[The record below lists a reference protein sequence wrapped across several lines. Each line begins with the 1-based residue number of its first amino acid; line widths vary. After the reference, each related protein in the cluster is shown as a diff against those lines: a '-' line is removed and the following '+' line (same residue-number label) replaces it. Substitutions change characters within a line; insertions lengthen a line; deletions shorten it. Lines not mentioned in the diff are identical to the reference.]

1 MKWLWS
7 KMSNDWQAKLA
18 AVFLAICAWIYV
30 TGLQTRL
37 IDFPG
42 GVNLNMRNTAV
53 GLATVSDTSQIKLKI
68 ISSNWRWRQLTA
80 DSFEAYVDLS
90 GLSAGIYEK
99 DVIVNSLFS
108 DVRIIEKSPAKIL
121 VKLEPMVKK
130 TVPAAVKISGQPAA
144 GFMVGDSS
152 VEPESVEIAGAK
164 SVVESI
170 NNVEARIKLTG
181 QAQELSQSLPVR
193 AYNNAGETIGNLS
206 YAPAEV
212 KITVPIEQ
220 IDQTKQVGVN
230 PKFVGQP
237 ASGYWLSAA
246 AAEPGVMEII
256 GRPETINRINV
267 LETEPIVLDGLK
279 SEKTI
284 DSKVIL
290 PEGVTFKTPLPG
302 NQIKVKITISQLEST
317 KEINTGFSWQNLGG
331 GLKVIAAEP
340 SFLKTTVGGQAEK
353 LAKLSTKDI
362 IYNVDLNGLTAGSH
376 SVEIKKENFS
386 LPEGITV
393 ISFSPSTI
401 TVDLENK

>member
-1 MKWLWS
+1 M
-7 KMSNDWQAKLA
+7 
-18 AVFLAICAWIYV
+18 AICAWIYV

-42 GVNLNMRNTAV
+42 GINLNMRNTAV

-80 DSFEAYVDLS
+80 DSFEAYADLS

-121 VKLEPMVKK
+121 VKLEPMIKK
-130 TVPAAVKISGQPAA
+130 TVPVVVKISGQPAA
-144 GFMVGDSS
+144 GFMTGDSS
-152 VEPESVEIAGAK
+152 VEPENVEIAGAK

-170 NNVEARIKLTG
+170 NNVEAKIKLTG
-181 QAQELSQSLPVR
+181 QDKELSQSLPVR
-193 AYNNAGETIGNLS
+193 AYNNSGETIGNLS
-206 YAPAEV
+206 YVPTEV

-220 IDQTKQVGVN
+220 IDQSKQVGVN

-246 AAEPGVMEII
+246 AAEPGLIEII
-256 GRPETINRINV
+256 GRPETISRINV
-267 LETEPIVLDGLK
+267 LETEPIALAGWK
-279 SEKTI
+279 SETTV
-284 DSKVIL
+284 DSKVVL
-290 PEGVTFKTPLPG
+290 PDGIKLKSPPADG
-302 NQIKVKITISQLEST
+302 QIKVKITISQLESS
-317 KEINTGFSWQNLGG
+317 KEINHGFSWQNLGG
-331 GLKVIAAEP
+331 GLKVVSAEP
-340 SFLKTTVGGQAEK
+340 SFLKTTVGGQMEK

-386 LPEGITV
+386 LPEGITI